1 LFPLTV
7 ACRAPTLAPM
17 TSQQSRFHLSYH
29 TRLRLM
35 LLPYALG
42 ALSLVLVPA
51 LVSFGLAFFRYDGLR
66 PPVWAGALNF
76 TLAWTDDLFLLS
88 VQNTLALIVLPVPL
102 RVAGAFLLARLLLR
116 GGRFLPWLRAA
127 IYVPTAVPVAAY
139 ALGWL
144 WIFNPLYGPL
154 AWLLRSLGLLSPGWF
169 ADPLWARPAVAFIS
183 LWTLGEGFLVM
194 LAALH
199 DIPPALED
207 AARVDGAGSWA
218 FLRYVTLPLLAP
230 VLLLLA
236 LRDAI
241 LILQES
247 FTTVLLTTGGGPYYA
262 TYTLPLFVYEQAY
275 DLLNFGVASAAL
287 WFLYLLTGLIVIA
300 VLLVA
305 WQWRVGLDD
314 EALLL

>member
-1 LFPLTV
+1 
-7 ACRAPTLAPM
+7 
-17 TSQQSRFHLSYH
+17 
-29 TRLRLM
+29 M

-42 ALSLVLVPA
+42 ALFLIAVPA
-51 LVSFGLAFFRYDGLR
+51 LISFGLAFFRYDGLR

-88 VQNTLALIVLPVPL
+88 VQNTLALILLPAPL

-116 GGRFLPWLRAA
+116 GGRLLPWLRAA
-127 IYVPTAVPVAAY
+127 IYVPTAVPVTAY
-139 ALGWL
+139 ALAWL
-144 WIFNPLYGPL
+144 WIFNPLYGPV
-154 AWLLRSLGLLSPGWF
+154 AWLMGQLGLPAPGWF

-183 LWTLGEGFLVM
+183 LWTLGEGFLVL

-207 AARVDGAGSWA
+207 AARVDGAGKWA
-218 FLRYVTLPLLAP
+218 FMRHVTLPLLAP
-230 VLLLLA
+230 VLLLLT

-287 WFLYLLTGLIVIA
+287 WFLYLLTGLIVIT
-300 VLLVA
+300 VLVVA

-314 EALLL
+314 DALLL